1 MNEHYR
7 TLKFSPIDPTST
19 CAQTDRGYE
28 NLTLKHPALAVMT
41 DCRLVPAASIT
52 PQASLSKA
60 LEKMKTVGVRMLL
73 VLDDQGTLKGLI
85 TAHDI
90 LGEGVIEYVEKHR
103 IKREELTVNEIMQP
117 IVALHGL
124 PLQEVLNSTIG
135 DLIHTL
141 KGKGLQ
147 HVLVS
152 TIEFGEAKIRGI
164 FSAAEIGRQLGL
176 EMDPMAPAR
185 SFAELEK
192 VLLHAKAAA

>member
-1 MNEHYR
+1 MTQHYR

-19 CAQTDRGYE
+19 CAQTDRGYD
-28 NLTLKHPALAVMT
+28 NLTLDHPALAVMT
-41 DCRLVPAASIT
+41 DFRLVPAATVT
-52 PQASLSKA
+52 PQASLAKA
-60 LEKMKTVGVRMLL
+60 LDKMKTVGVRMLL
-73 VLDDQGTLKGLI
+73 VLDDHSTLLGLI
-85 TAHDI
+85 TANDI
-90 LGEGVIEYVEKHR
+90 LGERTIEYVEKHR
-103 IKREELTVNEIMQP
+103 IKREEICVSDIMHGNNS
-117 IVALHGL
+117 LHGL
-124 PLQEVLNSTIG
+124 PLQEVLNSSIG

-152 TIEFGEAKIRGI
+152 TVEFGEPKIRGI

-176 EMDPMAPAR
+176 EMDPMSPAR